1 MEEHHTLGLRDLD
14 GAMCWGSKDKFGIV
28 EWSGGQMAGDETG
41 KADEVGF
48 NVRKHNW
55 FRCLIT

>member
-1 MEEHHTLGLRDLD
+1 
-14 GAMCWGSKDKFGIV
+14 MCWGSKDKFGII